1 MKQVV
6 RTAKQY
12 IDENFATIKR
22 IQSVPKALSLPYE
35 PLRKA
40 FARDK
45 GLPMQQYLEEVRVE
59 AAKQKL
65 LENKKLY
72 AVAREIGY
80 ASETTLIRHFKKI
93 TGMTPRQY
101 TRLFI
106 DDDER

>member
-1 MKQVV
+1 MIKQGVK
-6 RTAKQY
+6 TAKQY
-12 IDENFATIKR
+12 IDKNFASIKR
-22 IQSVPKALSLPYE
+22 IQAVPSALGLPYE
-35 PLRKA
+35 LLRKA
-40 FARDK
+40 FARDR

-80 ASETTLIRHFKKI
+80 ASETTLIKHFKKI

-101 TRLFI
+101 TKLFK
-106 DDDER
+106 DENL